1 MGKMNRNN
9 VLGRGL
15 GALIPSYGEE
25 KVDNS
30 PEKFTETEKLSTIH
44 GEKVDKSVESPNKV
58 LSLPL
63 SKVEPR
69 ENQPRM
75 IFEEE
80 SLSELAES
88 IKLHGVIQPIIVVEK
103 GDHYE
108 IVAGERRWR
117 AAKMAGLSKI
127 PAVLGDFQARQVSE
141 ISLIENIQR
150 QDLSPIEEAQ
160 AYKQLME
167 EYGLKQEELARRVSK
182 SRSAVANSLRLL
194 KLDEK
199 VQAMVLDGSL
209 SEGHARALLS
219 LEKKLQWDMARQVA
233 EKKLSVRETERMV
246 KKSAESKTSSVNLGR
261 LTRSP
266 GVFQDQGAYDELT
279 LSLRLSLGTKVE
291 IRRSDTEKGQL
302 IIDYYSVD
310 ELERIAEKLK

>member
-88 IKLHGVIQPIIVVEK
+88 IKLHGVIQPIIVVER

-219 LEKKLQWDMARQVA
+219 LDRKQQWELARQIT
-233 EKKLSVRETERMV
+233 ERKLSVRETERMV
-246 KKSAESKTSSVNLGR
+246 KKSAENKSESGTQGSIP
-261 LTRSP
+261 RSAP
-266 GVFQDQGAYDELT
+266 LFRDQSAYDELV

-291 IRRSDTEKGQL
+291 IRRSDAEKGQL
-302 IIDYYSVD
+302 VIDYYSVE
-310 ELERIAEKLK
+310 ELERITDRLK